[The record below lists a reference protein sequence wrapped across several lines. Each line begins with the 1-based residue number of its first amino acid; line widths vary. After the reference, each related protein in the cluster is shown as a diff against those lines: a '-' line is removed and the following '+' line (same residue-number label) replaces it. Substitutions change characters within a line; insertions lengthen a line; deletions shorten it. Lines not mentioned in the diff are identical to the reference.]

1 MVLGEL
7 GERLSGAVR
16 KLTKSGTH
24 TASSEEVEACL
35 KEVSDALLQAD
46 VEVSKVVELKR
57 NVYTKASIK
66 DIGPGSHAGRAVQK
80 AVFDELQRLLDGG
93 KPWVPKKNKRSV
105 VLLVGL
111 QGSGKTTTAAKY
123 ARWHKRRGYKPAL
136 VGADTFRAGALDQL
150 KQAAA
155 KVNVPVYGSYSE
167 TDPAVVARD
176 GVKKLQDD
184 GHDLVVVDTSGRHRQ
199 SEELLEEVRAVS
211 AGVQPDA
218 TVFVMDATVG
228 QAVRE
233 QAEAFKESSGVSGV
247 IVTKLDGHARGG
259 GAISAVAATGSPV
272 MFIGTG
278 EHMENLEQFE
288 AKGFVSRLL
297 GLGDLSG
304 FADKVSEAMPEEEQ
318 HDFIDRMTKSTFT
331 PRLLK
336 EQYTSLMRMGS
347 MSQMMSLLPGAAN
360 QLMPE
365 GQDEESQQKIKKM
378 LTMLDSM
385 SDKELDTS
393 EMNYLAQPHRVER
406 IAKGSGHTVPDAI
419 QLLEEY
425 NRMASV
431 MGKMKNLK
439 LPKKGSQT
447 PQMQSQNAQQIA
459 KALPS
464 SMLQQVGGAYYVAY
478 CSSKYV
484 EHFVAGTSVLHPA
497 CFHAGER
504 GLQAM
509 LKQLEGSGTDPSQL
523 LSQIQGGGGGGAL
536 NPSNLAA
543 MLGGGGGSR

>member
-1 MVLGEL
+1 MLGQL
-7 GERLSGAVR
+7 GERLSTAVR
-16 KLTKSGTH
+16 QLTESSSH
-24 TASSEEVEACL
+24 TASSEAVEACL
-35 KEVSDALLQAD
+35 KEVTDALVQAD
-46 VEVSKVVELKR
+46 VEVAKVEELKR
-57 NVYTKASIK
+57 NVHRKASLK

-80 AVFDELQRLLDGG
+80 AVFDELCRLLDGG
-93 KPWVPKKNKRSV
+93 KPWQPKKNRRSI

-123 ARWHKRRGYKPAL
+123 ARWHKRRGFKPAL

-167 TDPAVVARD
+167 TDPAVVAQD
-176 GVKKLQDD
+176 GVRKLHSE
-184 GHDLVVVDTSGRHRQ
+184 GHDLIIVDTSGRHRQ
-199 SEELLEEVRAVS
+199 SDELLQEVQAIS
-211 AGVQPDA
+211 SGVEPDA

-233 QAEAFKESSGVSGV
+233 QAEAFKQSSGVTGV
-247 IVTKLDGHARGG
+247 IVSKLDGHARGG

-278 EHMENLEQFE
+278 EHMENLEQFGP
-288 AKGFVSRLL
+288 KGFVSRLL

-318 HDFIDRMTKSTFT
+318 QEFMERMTSGIFT

-336 EQYTSLMRMGS
+336 EQYSSLMRMGS
-347 MSQMMSLLPGAAN
+347 MSQMMSLLPGAAS

-365 GQDEESQQKIKKM
+365 GQDQQSQQKIKKM

-385 SDKELDTS
+385 SEKELDTS
-393 EMNYLAQPHRVER
+393 DIRVLAQPHRVER
-406 IAKGSGHTVPDAI
+406 IAKGSGQTAVDAI

-425 NRMASV
+425 KRMAGV
-431 MGKMKNLK
+431 MSKMKNLK
-439 LPKKGSQT
+439 LPKKGSAT
-447 PQMQSQNAQQIA
+447 PQIQSQNAQQIA
-459 KALPS
+459 KALPQ
-464 SMLQQVGGAYYVAY
+464 SMLQQVGGE
-478 CSSKYV
+478 K
-484 EHFVAGTSVLHPA
+484 
-497 CFHAGER
+497 
-504 GLQAM
+504 GLQQM

-523 LSQIQGGGGGGAL
+523 LAQMQGGGGGGGGM
-536 NPSNLAA
+536 NPSNLMS
-543 MLGGGGGSR
+543 MLGGGGQGGK